1 MCVVKW
7 QSLLKNYIQKRSDM
21 LELVEEIVG
30 VIEERL
36 VKANV
41 QLTAQEIELI
51 KDVVHIV
58 IDAQEERVN
67 GIG

>member
-1 MCVVKW
+1 MRSKW
-7 QSLLKNYIQKRSDM
+7 RNLLKNYTQKRSDM
-21 LELVEEIVG
+21 LELVEEIVV

-36 VKANV
+36 AKANV

>member
-1 MCVVKW
+1 MP
-7 QSLLKNYIQKRSDM
+7 
-21 LELVEEIVG
+21 ELVEEIVG

-36 VKANV
+36 AEAKIE
-41 QLTAQEIELI
+41 LTAQEIELI

>member
-1 MCVVKW
+1 MVDLVNEVVV
-7 QSLLKNYIQKRSDM
+7 M
-21 LELVEEIVG
+21 VENRLAEAK
-30 VIEERL
+30 IE
-36 VKANV
+36 
-41 QLTAQEIELI
+41 LTAQEIELI

>member
-1 MCVVKW
+1 
-7 QSLLKNYIQKRSDM
+7 M
-21 LELVEEIVG
+21 LELVEEVVDIVK
-30 VIEERL
+30 ERL

>member
-1 MCVVKW
+1 MV
-7 QSLLKNYIQKRSDM
+7 
-21 LELVEEIVG
+21 ELVNEVVAI
-30 VIEERL
+30 IEKRL
-36 VKANV
+36 AEAKIE
-41 QLTAQEIELI
+41 LTAKEIELI

>member
-1 MCVVKW
+1 
-7 QSLLKNYIQKRSDM
+7 M

-36 VKANV
+36 AKTNV

-51 KDVVHIV
+51 KDVMHIV

>member
-1 MCVVKW
+1 
-7 QSLLKNYIQKRSDM
+7 M

-30 VIEERL
+30 IIEERL
-36 VKANV
+36 AKANV

>member
-1 MCVVKW
+1 MVDLV
-7 QSLLKNYIQKRSDM
+7 N
-21 LELVEEIVG
+21 ELVIMVEKRLAEAK
-30 VIEERL
+30 IE
-36 VKANV
+36 
-41 QLTAQEIELI
+41 LTAQEIELI

>member
-1 MCVVKW
+1 MVDLVNEVV
-7 QSLLKNYIQKRSDM
+7 IMVEKR
-21 LELVEEIVG
+21 LAEAKIEL
-30 VIEERL
+30 
-36 VKANV
+36 A
-41 QLTAQEIELI
+41 AQEIELI

>member
-7 QSLLKNYIQKRSDM
+7 QNLLKNYIQKRSDM
-21 LELVEEIVG
+21 LDLVNEV
-30 VIEERL
+30 VIMVEKRL
-36 VKANV
+36 AEAKIE
-41 QLTAQEIELI
+41 LTAQEIELI